1 MKNWYFWTVVF
12 KKTLERPLDC
22 KEIKPVDPKGNQSWI
37 FIGRTDA
44 EGEIPIFLPP
54 DGKNWLIGKDHDA
67 GKDWSQEEKGTTED
81 EMIGWHHW
89 LDEHEFEETPRVG
102 DGQGGLESCS
112 PWGHIELDATEWL
125 NWTFNAEDIGWIPG
139 LGTKSP
145 HGYILS
151 HVWFSAISCPPVS
164 SVHEILQS
172 WILECIAMPFS
183 RGSSWPRDQTQVSCI
198 SCISRWLLYSWAIW
212 EAQDPTCPGATNWQ
226 TTEPVQ
232 PKIKVDKYIF

>member
-1 MKNWYFWTVVF
+1 LLE
-12 KKTLERPLDC
+12 KTLESPLDC
-22 KEIKPVDPKGNQSWI
+22 KEIKSVDPKGNQSWI

-44 EGEIPIFLPP
+44 EAETPIFLPP
-54 DGKNWLIGKDHDA
+54 DAKNWLIGKDHDA

-89 LDEHEFEETPRVG
+89 LDGHEFEQDPEVG
-102 DGQGGLESCS
+102 DGQ
-112 PWGHIELDATEWL
+112 ELGTTERL
-125 NWTFNAEDIGWIPG
+125 NWTFNAEDIGWMPG

-151 HVWFSAISCPPVS
+151 HVWFCAISCPPVS

-172 WILECIAMPFS
+172 RILECVAMPFS
-183 RGSSWPRDQTQVSCI
+183 SVSSWSRDQTQVSCI
-198 SCISRWLLYSWAIW
+198 SCIGRWILYHCAIW
-212 EAQDPTCPGATNWQ
+212 EAQDPICPGATNWP

-232 PKIKVDKYIF
+232 PKIKVDK